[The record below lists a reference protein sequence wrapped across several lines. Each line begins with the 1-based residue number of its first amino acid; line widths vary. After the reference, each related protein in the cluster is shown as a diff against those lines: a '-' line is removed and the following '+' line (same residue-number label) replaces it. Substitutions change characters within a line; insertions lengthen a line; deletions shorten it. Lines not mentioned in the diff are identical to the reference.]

1 MLSQETINKIA
12 GIIKVKPE
20 DFATA
25 IKDEKEV
32 PVEIDATLHTFS
44 EQELVTLKAN
54 EYKSGKEKGVEMEVK
69 AAKEKYGL
77 DFHGKT
83 IDGLLEAGQKKAL
96 ADAKIEPEKKVQELE
111 LKLKTAQT
119 TATEL
124 QTKLAE
130 KESEVSSVKTQTLI
144 AKDFPA
150 NTTLPADKII
160 LLMKA
165 DGYDFK
171 NENNKIIWMKNGE
184 AVTDKLGNNRETKD
198 ITAEYIAANNLS
210 TDTPPPLGGR
220 GGQGGGGGQIKY
232 TKLSEIKEQ
241 FTKEGKSLMGDEFKA
256 AYAQAVKEYPELD
269 LNA

>member
-12 GIIKVKPE
+12 GIVKIKPE
-20 DFATA
+20 DLAAA

-32 PVEIDATLHTFS
+32 PVEIDATLHAFT
-44 EQELVTLKAN
+44 ETEVATLKNN
-54 EYKSGKEKGVEMEVK
+54 EYKKGKETGVEMVVK
-69 AAKEKYGL
+69 DTKEKLGL
-77 DFHGKT
+77 DFQGKT
-83 IDGLLEAGQKKAL
+83 IDGLIEAAKKKAL
-96 ADAKIEPEKKVQELE
+96 EDAKIEPEKKVQELE

-130 KESEVSSVKTQTLI
+130 KETEVSSVKTQTLI
-144 AKDFPA
+144 AKDLPT

-171 NENNKIIWMKNGE
+171 NENGKIIWLKNGE

-198 ITAEYIAANNLS
+198 ITSEYITTNKLS
-210 TDTPPPLGGR
+210 TEAAPPGGR
-220 GGQGGGGGQIKY
+220 GGSGGGGGIKY
-232 TKLSEIKEQ
+232 TKLSEIKED
-241 FTKEGKSLMGDEFKA
+241 FNKNGKSLMGDEFKA